1 MGRPSKL
8 TDAQWETIGKR
19 LLAGESTSAL
29 AREFG
34 VSAERVWQ
42 IVTAT
47 QRRLRG
53 EPPKRRSRAMPKP
66 KPAPIRPR
74 LRPIDGRMEGRWSC
88 GCDVLTQQGATPK
101 EAYDLWL
108 NAAILQAMPSTVPE
122 EPASAAPVAVKPD
135 SVPPAKLRASVSQSA
150 VSEPA
155 LTPVHASQVQVLPG
169 VNGRRPL
176 SFASSLGL
184 NADRIAAAQP
194 RLQSLH
200 GAGRGPNG
208 GFHGQE

>member
-1 MGRPSKL
+1 MSNRERDL
-8 TDAQWETIGKR
+8 EITRRRE
-19 LLAGESTSAL
+19 AGESPADL

-108 NAAILQAMPSTVPE
+108 NAAILQAMPPTVPE

-169 VNGRRPL
+169 VSGRRPL